1 MTVREAQEL
10 LRAQS
15 DHPELG
21 FTEAEVTGMLR
32 FTEFKFSDFERW
44 IRGSA
49 CPISPVTNE
58 HLYFHHDFFQFL
70 GMLALNR
77 ERYASLSP
85 ALTHL
90 EALTHL
96 LTHLLTAI
104 VRQNKL
110 KKLDIR

>member
-10 LRAQS
+10 LRLQS

-49 CPISPVTNE
+49 CPISPVTKE
-58 HLYFHHDFFQFL
+58 HLYFHRDFFRFL
-70 GMLALNR
+70 RTAAGYR
-77 ERYASLSP
+77 RVSVRTDYE
-85 ALTHL
+85 
-90 EALTHL
+90 EV

-104 VRQNKL
+104 VRQHKL

>member
-10 LRAQS
+10 LRLQS

-49 CPISPVTNE
+49 CPISPVTKE
-58 HLYFHHDFFQFL
+58 HLYFHHDFFRFL
-70 GMLALNR
+70 RTAAGYR
-77 ERYASLSP
+77 RVSVRTDYE
-85 ALTHL
+85 
-90 EALTHL
+90 EV

-104 VRQNKL
+104 VRQHKL